1 MYDNLTM
8 DKDAEERLV
17 VNLEGKSKK
26 SSKKNLK
33 EISMANSE
41 ENFEEKSKENSEENL
56 EENLNK
62 MQKNSLDENRER
74 ILNETPETNVE
85 ENLGGRLDDNAWM
98 MNEEMSFEFEN
109 NVDKSF
115 SESDTIM
122 SPTPARRR
130 HYKKDSKYLGDIYT
144 LNFTH
149 GDIQG
154 NALILVKYDSK
165 SNSQMSKR

>member
-1 MYDNLTM
+1 M

-17 VNLEGKSKK
+17 VNLEKRSKK
-26 SSKKNLK
+26 SSKKNYK

-41 ENFEEKSKENSEENL
+41 ENLEEKSKENSEENL
-56 EENLNK
+56 NK
-62 MQKNSLDENRER
+62 MQENSLDENRER
-74 ILNETPETNVE
+74 ILNETTETNVE
-85 ENLGGRLDDNAWM
+85 ENFGERLDDNAWM

-109 NVDKSF
+109 NVDKSL

-165 SNSQMSKR
+165 SNS